1 MSSGFR
7 DDVAVDTMLSAVC
20 PSSSSCGHAPL
31 FLCPHQEE
39 IATKVNGDVDTEGQT
54 GFIVVEVVHSK
65 AAASVQATHRL
76 NVIGFFCPV
85 PVAEAKRAFATMTPG
100 QVLELLADDPEVMHD
115 LPMLIDRS
123 GHRLISIEQNAG
135 EYCFLVEVA

>member
-7 DDVAVDTMLSAVC
+7 DDVAVDTMLSAVR
-20 PSSSSCGHAPL
+20 PSSSSCGHASL
-31 FLCPHQEE
+31 LYTLQEQN
-39 IATKVNGDVDTEGQT
+39 ATNPNGDVDTKGQT
-54 GFIVVEVVHSK
+54 GLIVVEVVHPK
-65 AAASVQATHRL
+65 AAAQVQATHRL

-115 LPMLIDRS
+115 LPMLIERS
-123 GHRLISIEQNAG
+123 GHRLISIDEDAG
-135 EYCFLVEVA
+135 EYCFLVEVVG

>member
-1 MSSGFR
+1 MQ
-7 DDVAVDTMLSAVC
+7 SAVR

-31 FLCPHQEE
+31 FRTHQDE
-39 IATKVNGDVDTEGQT
+39 IATNANGDVDTEGRTGTHVLEAVQT
-54 GFIVVEVVHSK
+54 E
-65 AAASVQATHRL
+65 AAVQVQATHRL

-85 PVAEAKRAFATMTPG
+85 PVAEAKRAFTAMTTG

-123 GHRLISIEQNAG
+123 GHRLISIEQSAG
-135 EYCFLVEVA
+135 EYRFLVEVA

>member
-1 MSSGFR
+1 
-7 DDVAVDTMLSAVC
+7 MLSAVR

-31 FLCPHQEE
+31 LSTHHEE
-39 IATKVNGDVDTEGQT
+39 IATNANGDVDTEGQT
-54 GFIVVEVVHSK
+54 GLIVVEVVHSK
-65 AAASVQATHRL
+65 AAAPVQATHRL

-85 PVAEAKRAFATMTPG
+85 PVAEAKRAFANMTTG

-123 GHRLISIEQNAG
+123 GHRLISIEKNAG

>member
-1 MSSGFR
+1 
-7 DDVAVDTMLSAVC
+7 MLSAVR

-31 FLCPHQEE
+31 LSTHHEE
-39 IATKVNGDVDTEGQT
+39 IATNANGDVDTEGQT
-54 GFIVVEVVHSK
+54 GLIVVEVVHSK
-65 AAASVQATHRL
+65 AAAPVQATHRL

-85 PVAEAKRAFATMTPG
+85 PVAEAKRAFANMTTG

>member
-1 MSSGFR
+1 
-7 DDVAVDTMLSAVC
+7 MLSAVR

-31 FLCPHQEE
+31 LCTHQEE
-39 IATKVNGDVDTEGQT
+39 IASKSNGDVDTEGRT
-54 GFIVVEVVHSK
+54 GRNVVEAVYTE
-65 AAASVQATHRL
+65 AAVRVQATHRL

-85 PVAEAKRAFATMTPG
+85 PVAEAKRAFATMTTG

-123 GHRLISIEQNAG
+123 GHRLISIEQSAG

>member
-1 MSSGFR
+1 MQ
-7 DDVAVDTMLSAVC
+7 SAVR

-31 FLCPHQEE
+31 LSTHHEE
-39 IATKVNGDVDTEGQT
+39 IATKANGDVDTEGQT
-54 GFIVVEVVHSK
+54 GWTVVELIHSE
-65 AAASVQATHRL
+65 AAAPVQATHRL

-85 PVAEAKRAFATMTPG
+85 PVAEAKRAFAAMTTG

>member
-1 MSSGFR
+1 
-7 DDVAVDTMLSAVC
+7 MLSAVR

-31 FLCPHQEE
+31 LCTHQEE
-39 IATKVNGDVDTEGQT
+39 IASKSNGDVDTEGRT
-54 GFIVVEVVHSK
+54 GRNVVEAVYTG
-65 AAASVQATHRL
+65 AAVRVQATHRL

-85 PVAEAKRAFATMTPG
+85 PVAEAKRAFATMTTG

-123 GHRLISIEQNAG
+123 GHRLISIEQSAG

>member
-1 MSSGFR
+1 MQ
-7 DDVAVDTMLSAVC
+7 SAVR

-31 FLCPHQEE
+31 FRTHQEE
-39 IATKVNGDVDTEGQT
+39 IATNANGDVDTEGRT
-54 GFIVVEVVHSK
+54 GRNVVEAVYTE
-65 AAASVQATHRL
+65 AAVRVQATHRL

-85 PVAEAKRAFATMTPG
+85 PVAEAKRAFATMTTG
-100 QVLELLADDPEVMHD
+100 HVLELLADDPEVMHD

-123 GHRLISIEQNAG
+123 GHRLISIEQSAG

>member
-1 MSSGFR
+1 MQ
-7 DDVAVDTMLSAVC
+7 SAVR

-31 FLCPHQEE
+31 LSTHHEE
-39 IATKVNGDVDTEGQT
+39 IATKANGDVDTEGQT
-54 GFIVVEVVHSK
+54 GWTVVELIHSE
-65 AAASVQATHRL
+65 AAAPVQATHRL

-85 PVAEAKRAFATMTPG
+85 PVAEAKRALATMTTG